1 MLMFKQVCL
10 LSRPSWLF
18 HTAAAV
24 SVLWLGIALAA
35 CDGASAPGPEGS
47 LVRDSAGIGI
57 VENTIPEPDSANT
70 CHLADEP
77 TLEIGVA
84 SGSSSHE
91 LYRAFDGARLSD
103 GRIAIANEGSRE
115 VRVFG
120 PDGSHFVTF
129 GREGDGPGEFQR
141 PYRLWRMS
149 GDSILVF
156 DSSHQ
161 RFSRF
166 DADGAFGGAA
176 TLDPLY
182 ANAPDI
188 VSVDEDG
195 FLVAHHDFQLA
206 EQGMKDQDLYAIRH
220 APDGAVADTL
230 GRYGYGQFGPAG
242 PPELH
247 FVSGP
252 VFQARTAV
260 GGRAGTV
267 YVGRGQGREVEVLS
281 PDGSLTA
288 LYRWTGGSRDVTEDE
303 IAERERSVREGAA
316 ISGDN
321 RFADAMLDPTIPI
334 AGRFPAL
341 SELEVDAGGNLWIR
355 RYRRPTWE
363 GPQPAIVLD
372 PDGAFVCH
380 GAIPEGMRLFEIG
393 DDYLLGMERDD
404 LGIEYVRMYEITRP
418 E

>member
-1 MLMFKQVCL
+1 MLMFERLRHVL
-10 LSRPSWLF
+10 RASPPRGPV
-18 HTAAAV
+18 AVAAV
-24 SVLWLGIALAA
+24 LCVGVALAA
-35 CDGASAPGPEGS
+35 CGDASAPGPAEGP
-47 LVRDSAGIGI
+47 LVRDSAGIRI
-57 VENTIPEPDSANT
+57 VENAIPEPDTANSCQLT
-70 CHLADEP
+70 GVP

-84 SGSSSHE
+84 SGSPPHE
-91 LYRAFDGARLSD
+91 LHRAFDGARLPT
-103 GRIAIANEGSRE
+103 GRIAVANEGSRE
-115 VRVFG
+115 IRVFG
-120 PDGSHFVTF
+120 PNGAHVVTF

-141 PYRLWRMS
+141 PYRLWRLP

-166 DADGAFGGAA
+166 DATGSFGGSV
-176 TLDPLY
+176 TLEPLY

-188 VSVDEDG
+188 VSVDDG

-220 APDGAVADTL
+220 APDGVVADTL
-230 GRYGYGQFGPAG
+230 GRYGYGQLGPAG

-252 VFQARTAV
+252 VFQAHTAI
-260 GGRAGTV
+260 GGGAGAV
-267 YVGRGQGREVEVLS
+267 YVGRGEEREVEVLS

-288 LYRWTGGSRDVTEDE
+288 LYRWTGGSREVTDE
-303 IAERERSVREGAA
+303 EVAERERSVRED
-316 ISGDN
+316 SP
-321 RFADAMLDPTIPI
+321 RFADAMLDPDIPI
-334 AGRFPAL
+334 ADRFPAL
-341 SELEVDAGGNLWIR
+341 SALEVDAGGSLWIR

-363 GPQPAIVLD
+363 GPQPTIVLD
-372 PDGAFVCH
+372 SDGAFVCH

-393 DDYLLGMERDD
+393 DDYLLGMERDE
-404 LGIEYVRMYEITRP
+404 LGVEYVRMYGVTRP

>member
-1 MLMFKQVCL
+1 M
-10 LSRPSWLF
+10 
-18 HTAAAV
+18 
-24 SVLWLGIALAA
+24 
-35 CDGASAPGPEGS
+35 
-47 LVRDSAGIGI
+47 
-57 VENTIPEPDSANT
+57 ENTIPEPDSANT
-70 CHLADEP
+70 CHRTRAP

-84 SGSSSHE
+84 SGSPPHE
-91 LYRAFDGARLSD
+91 LHRAFDGARLSD

-120 PDGSHFVTF
+120 PDGAHVVTF

-141 PYRLWRMS
+141 PYRLWRLP

-166 DADGAFGGAA
+166 DADGAFGGSA

-188 VSVDEDG
+188 VSVDDG

-206 EQGMKDQDLYAIRH
+206 EQGMMDQELYAIRH

-230 GRYGYGQFGPAG
+230 GRYDYGQLGPAG

-260 GGRAGTV
+260 GGEAGVV
-267 YVGRGQGREVEVLS
+267 YVGRGEEREVEVLS

-288 LYRWTGGSRDVTEDE
+288 LYRWTGGSREVTEDE
-303 IAERERSVREGAA
+303 IAERERSVREG
-316 ISGDN
+316 SP
-321 RFADAMLDPTIPI
+321 RFAEAMLDPDIPI
-334 AGRFPAL
+334 ADRFPAL
-341 SELEVDAGGNLWIR
+341 SALEVDAGGNLWLR

-372 PDGAFVCH
+372 LDGAFVCH

-393 DDYLLGMERDD
+393 DDYLLGMERDE
-404 LGIEYVRMYEITRP
+404 LGIEYVRMYGLARP